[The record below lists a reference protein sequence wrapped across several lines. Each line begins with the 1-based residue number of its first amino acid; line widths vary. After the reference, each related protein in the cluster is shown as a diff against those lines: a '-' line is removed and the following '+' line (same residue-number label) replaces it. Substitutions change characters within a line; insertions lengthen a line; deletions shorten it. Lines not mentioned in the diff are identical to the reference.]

1 MIRPSKVMAAAV
13 VAVTSLAA
21 AANAPVLEGVSGGIW
36 EVSGNKAPAA
46 RICAA
51 DPLQLASYEH
61 RAVPCTRTLVRGSA
75 ASAVVT
81 YSCSNGGFG
90 QSTISLI
97 TPRSLHIETQGISGG
112 APYQYTLEARR
123 VGDCAHH

>member
-1 MIRPSKVMAAAV
+1 MAVAA
-13 VAVTSLAA
+13 TSLAA
-21 AANAPVLEGVSGGIW
+21 AANAPVLAGVSGGIW
-36 EVSGNKAPAA
+36 EVSGNKAPPT
-46 RICAA
+46 RVCAA

-61 RAVPCTRTLVRGSA
+61 RGTTCSRTLVRGSA
-75 ASAVVT
+75 ASAIVT

-112 APYQYTLEARR
+112 APYNYTLEAHR
-123 VGDCAHH
+123 VGDCVHH